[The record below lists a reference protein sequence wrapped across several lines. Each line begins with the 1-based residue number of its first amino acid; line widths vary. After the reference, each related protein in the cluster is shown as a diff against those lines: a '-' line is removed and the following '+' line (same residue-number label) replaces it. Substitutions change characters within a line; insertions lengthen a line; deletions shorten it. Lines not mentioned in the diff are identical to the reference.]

1 MTPQAQAVLAAIALI
16 MLGILT
22 GCMVFAPVPQGN
34 QQLVTFALGA
44 LSGALTFSGAGRI
57 TGKVGPA
64 ASVQSPQP
72 SQEQQP

>member
-1 MTPQAQAVLAAIALI
+1 MTPQSQAVLAAIALI

-44 LSGALTFSGAGRI
+44 LSGALTFSGAAKI
-57 TGKVGPA
+57 TGAIGPE
-64 ASVQSPQP
+64 ASAQFPQT
-72 SQEQQP
+72 SKEQQP